1 MQPFEL
7 EPAVDTLEDV
17 AALLRKRGN
26 VLVDEGAFP
35 SSSRLMKQQTS
46 FAALKSANVSI
57 NAGDTGEKLL
67 VALLGDYGYAL
78 YLDGRAS
85 SMLPADFATA
95 HPEVRYYGRPFF
107 MGF

>member
-1 MQPFEL
+1 VWRFIGTANQFQLLFES
-7 EPAVDTLEDV
+7 P
-17 AALLRKRGN
+17 
-26 VLVDEGAFP
+26 
-35 SSSRLMKQQTS
+35 
-46 FAALKSANVSI
+46 NVSI

-95 HPEVRYYGRPFF
+95 HPEVGN
-107 MGF
+107 